1 LKKELGDSGNRL
13 YFKKAYVP
21 NTKGLAG
28 TFTSLAREG
37 EMIK

>member
-1 LKKELGDSGNRL
+1 MGDLGNRL

-28 TFTSLAREG
+28 TFTSLAWEG
-37 EMIK
+37 EMIG